1 MSQTQK
7 HASLALVLLDSGG
20 LTLRKRNRRA
30 NLEHSIFR
38 GSAGPI
44 SIVPGCPRERS
55 RLISLARFQKI
66 VQMHKSLLTRFE
78 NRCDIPFRSLGIIRS
93 PHNENKE
100 RSKERT

>member
-1 MSQTQK
+1 MAQMQK
-7 HASLALVLLDSGG
+7 NASLALVLLDSGS
-20 LTLRKRNRRA
+20 LRKRSRRA

-38 GSAGPI
+38 GSTGLI

-55 RLISLARFQKI
+55 RLISLARFPKV
-66 VQMHKSLLTRFE
+66 VQMHKILLTRFE
-78 NRCDIPFRSLGIIRS
+78 NRCDIPFGSSGIIRS